1 MSKLDFNDEE
11 EKKLVESVFN
21 NAIDSL
27 SEDDKKLPQ
36 IEHILPLLKVQRSQ
50 SQYSGAC
57 ASRVVVV
64 LHSPRCGRG
73 ELAFTMAVCCPYSR
87 KP

>member
-50 SQYSGAC
+50 
-57 ASRVVVV
+57 
-64 LHSPRCGRG
+64 
-73 ELAFTMAVCCPYSR
+73 
-87 KP
+87 